1 MYKHSN
7 FNNLNKLINCHS
19 TDLLI
24 TQKKPKQNTNLKC
37 YSKVEPLLGLNLCQ
51 NLLRK
56 IRFVNKQV
64 PVCFHW
70 QYKHTK
76 TFFVDVYFV
85 LDALYKEVNKLVVY
99 LIGWSWHTSTCCFQ
113 NSSAPFIREYCNN
126 AAVNASI
133 VQEFFL

>member
-1 MYKHSN
+1 MASNWLIRHNLITTTQCMQSPLRAYIWCCRSTVKICQGHWKTMQSLKTEWMYKHSN

-24 TQKKPKQNTNLKC
+24 TQKTPKQNTNLKC

-85 LDALYKEVNKLVVY
+85 LDAL
-99 LIGWSWHTSTCCFQ
+99 
-113 NSSAPFIREYCNN
+113 
-126 AAVNASI
+126 
-133 VQEFFL
+133 

>member
-1 MYKHSN
+1 M
-7 FNNLNKLINCHS
+7 NCHN
-19 TDLLI
+19 TDFLI
-24 TQKKPKQNTNLKC
+24 TQKNPKQNTNLKC

-70 QYKHTK
+70 QYKHAK

-85 LDALYKEVNKLVVY
+85 LDAL
-99 LIGWSWHTSTCCFQ
+99 
-113 NSSAPFIREYCNN
+113 
-126 AAVNASI
+126 
-133 VQEFFL
+133 